1 VTLLLLLKILLTT
14 LITSLISSD
23 KGTLLVFYKEREPS
37 IKVLERV
44 NKMLEDFEDQYSI
57 EYLIIDDESS
67 SDKITTLGLPTTHF
81 PFAVVING
89 KYTAQIDE
97 RIVSFIHFPL
107 FMKGIGRHEGN
118 WSIDDL
124 RRVLEDH
131 SLLADENILP
141 VLNVDEETTTC
152 EDEE

>member
-1 VTLLLLLKILLTT
+1 MTS
-14 LITSLISSD
+14 LITSLTSSD
-23 KGTLLVFYKEREPS
+23 KGILLVFYKEREPS
-37 IKVLERV
+37 QKVLERV
-44 NKMLEDFEDQYSI
+44 NKMLESFEHQYNI
-57 EYLIIDDESS
+57 EYLIIDDENSS
-67 SDKITTLGLPTTHF
+67 KKINELGLPTTHF

-97 RIVSFIHFPL
+97 RIVSFVHFPL

-131 SLLADENILP
+131 SLLADENVLP
-141 VLNVDEETTTC
+141 VLNVEEETTAC